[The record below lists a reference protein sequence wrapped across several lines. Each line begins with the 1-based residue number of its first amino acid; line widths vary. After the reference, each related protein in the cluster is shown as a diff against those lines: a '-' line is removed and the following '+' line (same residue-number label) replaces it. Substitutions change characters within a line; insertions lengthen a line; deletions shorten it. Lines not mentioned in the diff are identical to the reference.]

1 MEAYFTATL
10 QHLTQ
15 LGTLNATFTGAE
27 HAEVP
32 ALYFLAKLKAL
43 RAVPDSDLC
52 EIHKAKVTHGDV
64 RLLQDAQ

>member
-32 ALYFLAKLKAL
+32 ALYFLA
-43 RAVPDSDLC
+43 
-52 EIHKAKVTHGDV
+52 E
-64 RLLQDAQ
+64 LL